1 MTLAEVT
8 LPVSLEWGRQHC
20 LLFAPQLAER
30 LMELHALHG
39 SGNLILLPRQLDDG
53 VLMLSADVLTEVTP
67 KGLLSAMWEAADK
80 SLLLPSVA
88 VVPMSEVAALQGT
101 PPAEVP

>member
-8 LPVSLEWGRQHC
+8 LPVSLEWGRLHC

-39 SGNLILLPRQLDDG
+39 SENLILLPRQLNDG

-67 KGLLSAMWEAADK
+67 GGLLSAMWEASDK

-88 VVPMSEVAALQGT
+88 VVPMSEVAGLVVSET
-101 PPAEVP
+101 PQE